1 MKAKHTLEGRGV
13 LLEHGRLIAH
23 VDYHLAPPSHT
34 HLFSQATSSLKS
46 TEPQH
51 LSGFILLPTA
61 KQDLPLRAYTLEL
74 ANKERLS
81 IVVERRYK
89 KIRHGGEARI
99 SFWVKVVQGQ

>member
-23 VDYHLAPPSHT
+23 VDYHLAPPTHT
-34 HLFSQATSSLKS
+34 HLFSQAKPNLNLS
-46 TEPQH
+46 EPQL

-61 KQDLPLRAYTLEL
+61 NKDLPLRAYTLEL

-89 KIRHGGEARI
+89 KIRHEGETRI